1 MVRVKYLFG
10 SRHTRRLENIRKQR
24 GKYPDVMKKVI
35 GISDIILEVMDARFI
50 QETRNLEVEKMIKE
64 EGRKIVYIMN
74 KCDLVDIDKV
84 RRTMPRGL
92 RPVVFVSTVTGKG
105 SRDLRD
111 RIKIEAS
118 RFKIG
123 ENITK
128 ELKEGEKFKGTD
140 IRKKVHIGIIGY
152 PNVGKSSLINLITR
166 RGVAKTS
173 KQAGFTRGM
182 QRIRFTDKI
191 LILDTPGVIP
201 ESRYSSSSKR
211 AFSEDALLGART
223 YSHVKDPED
232 VVYFLMEKNSKK
244 ILSHYG
250 FEEMESD
257 EFIETLGKKKNFLI
271 KGGKIDMDRAAR
283 IILKD
288 WQLGKI

>member
-10 SRHTRRLENIRKQR
+10 SRHTRRIENIRKQR

-35 GISDIILEVMDARFI
+35 EISDIVLEVIDARFI
-50 QETRNLEVEKMIKE
+50 EETRNLEVEKLIKE
-64 EGRKIVYIMN
+64 RGRKIVYVLN
-74 KCDLVDIDKV
+74 KADLVDVSSLRKNI
-84 RRTMPRGL
+84 PRSL
-92 RPVVFVSTVTGKG
+92 KPVVFVSTLTGKG
-105 SRDLRD
+105 SKDLRD

-118 RFKIG
+118 RIKLGSPIDKDG
-123 ENITK
+123 EDA
-128 ELKEGEKFKGTD
+128 G

-182 QRIRFTDKI
+182 QKIRFTDKI

-201 ESRYSSSSKR
+201 ESKYSSSSKR
-211 AFSEDALLGART
+211 AFSEDAALGART
-223 YSHVKDPED
+223 YSHVKNPED
-232 VVYFLMEKNSKK
+232 IVYFLMEKNSKK
-244 ILSHYG
+244 ILDYYDFKDLEAH
-250 FEEMESD
+250 ELVEK
-257 EFIETLGKKKNFLI
+257 IGKDRNLLS
-271 KGGKIDMDRAAR
+271 KGGEVDIDRAAR

-288 WQLGKI
+288 WQLGQIR